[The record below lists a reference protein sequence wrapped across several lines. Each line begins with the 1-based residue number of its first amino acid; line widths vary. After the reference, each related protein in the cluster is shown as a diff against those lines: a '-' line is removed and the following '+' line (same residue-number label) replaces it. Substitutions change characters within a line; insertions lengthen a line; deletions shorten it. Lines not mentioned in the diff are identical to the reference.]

1 MQVVV
6 TYESRTGNTERAAR
20 LVAGGLE
27 SAGADVSL
35 MPITALDFKRL
46 AQADVVIVGSWT
58 DGAFFFGQRP
68 GGGGK
73 IARLLPDIWDK
84 RAFAF
89 VTYAINPGRSHNKLG
104 DILAAKGARSLGE
117 SAFHRDRLVEDVTE
131 FVDQVIDH
139 FAADDR

>member
-1 MQVVV
+1 MQVAV